1 VKYFNWAIYWCLIVG
16 ELVLKSLLVFQRGQ
30 NYPDR
35 TEELATLILGA
46 SVPALALALPTWRYG
61 GSVGPLPGPLL
72 AFGLAG
78 VGSLLFYYLFFA
90 HYVAVALVFGFV
102 IQCAAAVFNFVGL
115 GREV

>member
-1 VKYFNWAIYWCLIVG
+1 
-16 ELVLKSLLVFQRGQ
+16 
-30 NYPDR
+30 
-35 TEELATLILGA
+35 
-46 SVPALALALPTWRYG
+46 
-61 GSVGPLPGPLL
+61 VGPLPGPLL